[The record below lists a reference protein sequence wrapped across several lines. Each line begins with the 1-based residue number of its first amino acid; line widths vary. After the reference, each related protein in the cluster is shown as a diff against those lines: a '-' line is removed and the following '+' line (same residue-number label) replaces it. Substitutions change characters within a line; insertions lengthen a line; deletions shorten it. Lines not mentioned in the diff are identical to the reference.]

1 MARRRVISAELLVD
15 PEFNSVSMEA
25 QILFFRM
32 LVVSD
37 DFGIVPIAKERLCT
51 VLNLTPEL
59 RANVETIIQELID
72 ERLGHYLEYEGK
84 RFFVFKPVSFRHWQ
98 AQLLSRRS
106 KSEYLRN
113 MPGEKVLKMFAQQ
126 FQIHLEDF
134 GSEAKTSD
142 LKEESRKQKED
153 SSEQKAR
160 SRERDSLED
169 IPPVFQKV
177 RQLQIAK

>member
-25 QILFFRM
+25 QIIFLRM

-37 DFGIVPIAKERLCT
+37 DYGIVPIAKERLCA

-72 ERLGHYLEYEGK
+72 ERLGHYLECEGK

-98 AQLLSRRS
+98 AQLISRRTQ
-106 KSEYLRN
+106 SEYLRN
-113 MPGEKVLKMFAQQ
+113 MPGEKVLKILAQQ

-134 GSEAKTSD
+134 GSEANSSEVKV
-142 LKEESRKQKED
+142 ESRKQRED
-153 SSEQKAR
+153 SSEQKAGGNG
-160 SRERDSLED
+160 SGKGAFDD
-169 IPPVFQKV
+169 IPKV
-177 RQLQIAK
+177 YRK